1 MLHCVT
7 GSAAL
12 DVLRDISVIIF
23 RVMQS
28 IFLGLINPEYYITM
42 TLQSNRNHLPIGT
55 APRPRR
61 LES

>member
-7 GSAAL
+7 YIVL
-12 DVLRDISVIIF
+12 DVWRDVSAIIF

-28 IFLGLINPEYYITM
+28 IFLGLINPEYDITM
-42 TLQSNRNHLPIGT
+42 TLQSNRTHLLSNTVPH
-55 APRPRR
+55 PRR